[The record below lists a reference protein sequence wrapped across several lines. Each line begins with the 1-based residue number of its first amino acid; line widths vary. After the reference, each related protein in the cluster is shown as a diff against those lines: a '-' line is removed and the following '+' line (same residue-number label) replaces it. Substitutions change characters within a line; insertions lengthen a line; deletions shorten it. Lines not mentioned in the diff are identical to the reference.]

1 MNDVLKLISIVTTIL
16 PFVML
21 VIAIVWWSDKR
32 ANEILQR
39 WAQNSELTL
48 LFSEKRYLCTGP
60 FFMNHFRGQMI
71 FRIVVRDNAGTERSG
86 WIRIGS
92 WLVGVFSD
100 TTRVIWDKQ
109 PSSLL
114 RG

>member
-1 MNDVLKLISIVTTIL
+1 MNDALKLISIVTTIL

-21 VIAIVWWSDKR
+21 IIAIVWWSDKR
-32 ANEILQR
+32 SKEILQR
-39 WAQNSELTL
+39 WAQNGELTL
-48 LFSEKRYLCTGP
+48 LLSEKRYFCTGP
-60 FFMNHFRGQMI
+60 FFMNHFRSQMI
-71 FRIVVRDNAGTERSG
+71 FRIAVRDNAGTERSG

-92 WLVGVFSD
+92 WLGGVTSD

-109 PSSLL
+109 TSSLL